1 MDISKTTLGSAK
13 NGKGKTQT
21 LEKSNPPPI
30 INVLLLFLTLQVGS
44 GEATNN
50 TSSAL
55 DAGVLQVKNQS
66 HQKVLIVNFE
76 GVITPEVKK
85 LWRAF

>member
-1 MDISKTTLGSAK
+1 MV
-13 NGKGKTQT
+13 KGRPKPWR
-21 LEKSNPPPI
+21 NPTPSPI
-30 INVLLLFLTLQVGS
+30 INVLLLLLTLQVGS

-66 HQKVLIVNFE
+66 HQKVLRVNFE